1 MLVHKQR
8 ANGEISGGS
17 DAFDNGVC
25 NDMANQESR
34 QKFKSRDRLVLRA
47 QCDKEKLLHSFPL
60 I

>member
-17 DAFDNGVC
+17 DAFYNGVC

-34 QKFKSRDRLVLRA
+34 KSFKSRDQLLLRDDA
-47 QCDKEKLLHSFPL
+47 TKKSFCIPFP
-60 I
+60 